1 MGSDVGN
8 LDAHKV
14 DLSLD
19 TQNYSEQHR
28 EVLAQAFR
36 SHGFEAQAYRYERR
50 TIENLPAAAKGFR
63 VLMMCHAR
71 QRARKGTIT
80 VRQERG
86 KRILGGNTFV
96 LRAVPK
102 RG

>member
-1 MGSDVGN
+1 MTGLKQAG
-8 LDAHKV
+8 
-14 DLSLD
+14 LSK
-19 TQNYSEQHR
+19 
-28 EVLAQAFR
+28 AQLVALERFLGRRPKAAETKAFFTLSTPGR
-36 SHGFEAQAYRYERR
+36 GA

-86 KRILGGNTFV
+86 RRILGGNTFV

-102 RG
+102 QG